1 MNKKQNEF
9 FILRAI
15 RGQMRG
21 VNFLKGVIYRMEFLK
36 GFLGRLVRWWKEN
49 NSKYLIFPLK
59 LLK

>member
-36 GFLGRLVRWWKEN
+36 GFLVSVWWGGGI
-49 NSKYLIFPLK
+49 YPQ
-59 LLK
+59 LLNFS

>member
-21 VNFLKGVIYRMEFLK
+21 VNFLKGVIYRMEFLR
-36 GFLGRLVRWWKEN
+36 GFLGRLVKR
-49 NSKYLIFPLK
+49 
-59 LLK
+59 